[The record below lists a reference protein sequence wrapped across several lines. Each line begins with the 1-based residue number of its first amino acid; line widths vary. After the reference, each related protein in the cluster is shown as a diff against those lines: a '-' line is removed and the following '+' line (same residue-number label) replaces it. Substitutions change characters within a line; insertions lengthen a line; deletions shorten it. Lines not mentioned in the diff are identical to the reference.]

1 LEDLPATP
9 TPVDLSFDVAEK
21 VKSIITAQ
29 LGCSSESYERQT
41 DLRYLGL
48 DSLGGVELMEALEQ
62 AFGIS
67 FEDEGFIEPVYFNR
81 AALVEAVKRSAARK
95 MIGPSPQ
102 MAADWDWAQ
111 STISAVLLRRLQN
124 PRQEW
129 NFKLVRSAE
138 PFDAE
143 LISARELLR
152 KASGWARIW
161 DAAGIPCGAPIAIA
175 LPPCAALLAA
185 IVGTLLSDRQPLVLP
200 EPNQI
205 TSDVAEWR
213 ERSTR
218 IAGRIP
224 PLCCEPWVAERLGGR
239 RATAFAPPAE
249 HSPETR
255 FHLEQQAQEVALLIR
270 SSGTSGANKIA
281 AHTHRGV
288 LSRIQELEQAQKL
301 THEDRLVSWV
311 PLHHTIGLVNGFLLP
326 LVLDLQATLLPP
338 SLFAQRPDVLM
349 RELSATHSTFSYMPN
364 FAFAHCARN
373 ITDQR
378 LVGLDLSHIRSLTCA
393 GEPVTA
399 AALDRFFERLAPVG
413 LRRSALSS
421 GYGMAEAAGAITQSP
436 LGREPLRVSAA
447 VNEFQQNGRIEET
460 TDANGAA
467 LVFVSSGRVLPAVR
481 VRIRGEGAE
490 SLPEGYVGTIEVA
503 SPSLVQSFLD
513 PERADSAAPPLT
525 TDGFLRTGDLGF
537 MLQGELFVTGR
548 SNDMIIAAGK
558 NVSPAAVEETLSSVA
573 GVAAYRIL
581 VFGADRDG
589 TQQLEVVIELPST
602 PSEEEA
608 DTLKQKIRG
617 KVLDFYQVPVGAVH
631 LFSEPVLVRTASGKV
646 SRADS
651 RQSFLQH
658 ERVHD

>member
-1 LEDLPATP
+1 MEDLPATP
-9 TPVDLSFDVAEK
+9 TPVDLSFDLEEK

-67 FEDEGFIEPVYFNR
+67 FEDAGFIEPVYFDR
-81 AALVEAVKRSAARK
+81 AALVEAVKRSAVRK
-95 MIGPSPQ
+95 TIGPSPQ
-102 MAADWDWAQ
+102 MAADWDWTQ

-152 KASGWARIW
+152 KACGWARIW
-161 DAAGIPCGAPIAIA
+161 DAAGIPCRAPIAIA
-175 LPPCAALLAA
+175 LPPCASLLAA
-185 IVGTLLSDRQPLVLP
+185 IAGALLSDRQPLVLP
-200 EPNQI
+200 EPNQL

-218 IAGRIP
+218 VAGRIP
-224 PLCCEPWVAERLGGR
+224 PLCCEPWVSERLGGS

-249 HSPETR
+249 HISETG
-255 FHLEQQAQEVALLIR
+255 FHLAQQAQEVALLIR

-288 LSRIQELEQAQKL
+288 LSRIRELEQVQKL

-338 SLFAQRPDVLM
+338 SLFAQRPDVFM
-349 RELSATHSTFSYMPN
+349 RELSGTHSTFSYMPN

-436 LGREPLRVSAA
+436 PGREPLRVSAA
-447 VNEFQQNGRIEET
+447 VNEFQQNARIEEST
-460 TDANGAA
+460 SANGAV

-481 VRIRGEGAE
+481 VRIRGEGAQ
-490 SLPEGYVGTIEVA
+490 SLPEGYVGAIEVA